1 MCSALAYKKQSE
13 YFIRARN
20 PYFYPHIT
28 ITTCMELETE
38 RLLIREFKPSDHDSI
53 HEYAGNPEVLKYM
66 PFDFELSVVHR
77 KENKLIG
84 GCRINKETNIQ
95 AHIGYMINQ
104 EYWGFGYATEVAKAL
119 VAYGFSELD
128 VHRVYATCVPDNV
141 ASLRV
146 LEKAG
151 LVLEG
156 RLRESMMSQG
166 RYCDAFLYGILQ
178 HEWKPTNP

>member
-1 MCSALAYKKQSE
+1 
-13 YFIRARN
+13 
-20 PYFYPHIT
+20 
-28 ITTCMELETE
+28 MELETE

-66 PFDFELSVVHR
+66 PFEPNTPEQSKGFLEQAMSKQYNENRTDFELAIVLK

-166 RYCDAFLYGILQ
+166 RYFDAFLYGILQ
-178 HEWKPTNP
+178 HEWKPINP